1 VNPGLLR
8 GALAP
13 LSTPSPAPAPRWFP
27 RNRRDGSRLLSPA
40 LVIGGAGL
48 VRFDHPIGRIVAL
61 AAGLISLFWW
71 LQYRRLTH

>member
-1 VNPGLLR
+1 
-8 GALAP
+8 
-13 LSTPSPAPAPRWFP
+13 
-27 RNRRDGSRLLSPA
+27 
-40 LVIGGAGL
+40 VIGGAGL